1 MSRMFASLS
10 ERNYRVWFAGGLVSN
25 VGTWMQRIA
34 QDWLVLTQLTDHSG
48 TATGIVTGLQFLPIL
63 LLSPYAGLIADRMS
77 KLKMLKIT
85 QAASGV
91 LALLLGLL
99 VLTDVAQLWH
109 VYIIAGLLGVVA
121 AFDGPPRQALVNDLV
136 PHRLVPNAVS
146 LNATSFNAARLAGP
160 GIAGLLIALIG
171 TGWLFLLNAASYVAV
186 IIALSAMKEKNF
198 YGTQKRVPRS
208 KGQVRAGVR
217 YVLGSP
223 TLIMIFVVAFVVG
236 TFGLNFQI
244 YNAVM
249 TTTVFNQGPEAYGFV
264 GTIMAIGT
272 LGGAL
277 LAARRQGSRIKYA
290 VGGAL
295 VFGVFAIAAAY
306 SPQFWL
312 FALLLIPTGLAS
324 ITFLNSANVTVQMN
338 VEPAYRG
345 RVMALYMMVLQ
356 GGTPIGAPLMGWVAE
371 TFGARA
377 SLALGGGLSLLAAL
391 WAIFY
396 WARHHRGELG
406 GRLRLYRD
414 QLRERV
420 LPHRGDD
427 EDPEPGGAPGAG
439 PEAGPKPA

>member
-1 MSRMFASLS
+1 MFASLS

-427 EDPEPGGAPGAG
+427 EEPEPGGASGAG

>member
-63 LLSPYAGLIADRMS
+63 LLSPYAGLVADRMS

-91 LALLLGLL
+91 LALLLGIL
-99 VLTDVAQLWH
+99 VLTNVAELWH
-109 VYIIAGLLGVVA
+109 VYVIAGLLGVVA

-160 GIAGLLIALIG
+160 GIAGVLIALIG

-186 IIALSAMKEKNF
+186 IIALSAMKEKSF
-198 YGTQKRVPRS
+198 YGSQKKVPRS
-208 KGQVRAGVR
+208 KGQVRAGVK

-223 TLIMIFVVAFVVG
+223 TLVMIFVVAFVVG

-249 TTTVFNQGPEAYGFV
+249 TTTVFHQGPEAYGFV

-295 VFGVFAIAAAY
+295 LFGVFAIAAAY

-396 WARHHRGELG
+396 WSRHHRGELG
-406 GRLRLYRD
+406 GRLRLYRA

-420 LPHRGDD
+420 LPHRGED
-427 EDPEPGGAPGAG
+427 EDGE
-439 PEAGPKPA
+439 PEARAA